1 MQSVCKPANEARLLK
16 KHAEQDE
23 DFSMP
28 KHTITLQLT
37 KQQAQD
43 ILDDLQEIGSA
54 FDEVPTSVDVLIE
67 KLDQALMSDGSGV
80 YVGESGE

>member
-1 MQSVCKPANEARLLK
+1 
-16 KHAEQDE
+16 
-23 DFSMP
+23 MP